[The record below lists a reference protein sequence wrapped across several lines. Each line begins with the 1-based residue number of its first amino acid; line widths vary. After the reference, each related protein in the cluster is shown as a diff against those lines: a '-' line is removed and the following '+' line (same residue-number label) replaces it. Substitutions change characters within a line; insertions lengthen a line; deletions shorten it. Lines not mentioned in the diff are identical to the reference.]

1 MPGLATQPL
10 AARTV
15 GAVLAGGRSSR
26 FGSDKVL
33 ARFGGE
39 PLLARL
45 LRLLR
50 PLCSELLVVA
60 KETAPYAGIALS
72 SGARLLTDASERKT
86 PLSGLSAALD
96 HVAGPAPTV
105 APIVAPHH
113 ALALHHSARAR
124 LFAVAAD
131 MPFVADLELLRAL
144 HAALDADAAAGAALA
159 FHGGSLQTMA
169 GLWVVPVCAPLARG
183 LLAREKVGPRALLD
197 QLRVA
202 VVQWPEERGRPFL
215 DADTPEAL
223 ARLEHEL
230 GE

>member
-1 MPGLATQPL
+1 MEGSAVSPPPGS
-10 AARTV
+10 RTV
-15 GAVLAGGRSSR
+15 AAVLAGGRSSR

-39 PLLARL
+39 PLLGRL

-50 PLCSELLVVA
+50 PLCGELLVVA
-60 KETAPYAGIALS
+60 KETAPYAALARAH
-72 SGARLLTDASERKT
+72 GALLLTDASERKT

-96 HVAGPAPTV
+96 HLASPAP
-105 APIVAPHH
+105 AVAPHH
-113 ALALHHSARAR
+113 ALALHHRARAR

-131 MPFVADLELLRAL
+131 MPFVADAGLLRAL
-144 HAALDADAAAGAALA
+144 QAALDADAAAGAALA

-169 GLWVVPVCAPLARG
+169 GLWVAPVCAPLARA

-202 VVQWPEERGRPFL
+202 TVPWPDERGRPFL

-223 ARLEHEL
+223 ARLEEVPS
-230 GE
+230 

>member
-1 MPGLATQPL
+1 MT
-10 AARTV
+10 RTCA
-15 GAVLAGGRSSR
+15 AVLAGGRSSR

-39 PLLARL
+39 PLLGRL

-50 PLCSELLVVA
+50 PLTSELLVVA
-60 KETAPYAGIALS
+60 KEPEPYAAIARPH
-72 SGARLLTDASERKT
+72 GALLLTDASERKT

-96 HVAGPAPTV
+96 HLAGPAPVV
-105 APIVAPHH
+105 ASHH
-113 ALALHHSARAR
+113 ALALHHRARPR

-131 MPFVADLELLRAL
+131 MPFVADPDLLRAL
-144 HAALDADAAAGAALA
+144 HSALDQDSAAGAALA

-169 GLWVVPVCAPLARG
+169 GLWVAPVCAPLARA
-183 LLAREKVGPRALLD
+183 LLVREKVGPRALLD

-202 VVQWPEERGRPFL
+202 VVPWPEECGRPFL

-223 ARLEHEL
+223 ARLE
-230 GE
+230 GEAGSGG